1 MVFACLKAGFEQ
13 LWENKRMLL
22 IFYLLNLLMGVV
34 LMLPFRAT
42 LSHHI
47 GNSLAGEKLGG
58 TIDMDLLL
66 EFIVKNGPLGGI
78 FIGTGLAVLGA
89 YALGNLF
96 LSGGAY
102 GIFASGEPYSASR
115 FWGNAGKYF
124 GRFLRLFLWG
134 LPILFILFSIQFI
147 VTGAQEIFWG
157 SDPYQ
162 YIPYWSNWLK
172 WGMRVFALFAFFI
185 IFDYGRIYTVKLD
198 ERNMKKAILAGLRFT
213 WKNLRRTVTLAF
225 TFSLLGIIALL
236 IYNPIADLL
245 SAPNEA
251 IVILLFLWQ
260 QSFILFRMMLRLG
273 LYSAQIH
280 LYNELSGPAAPATTP
295 ENAPISRE
303 PEKDNVTNFS

>member
-1 MVFACLKAGFEQ
+1 MVFACLKAGFAQ
-13 LWENKRMLL
+13 VWVNKRILL

-42 LSHHI
+42 LNHHI

-66 EFIVKNGPLGGI
+66 EFLLKNGALGGVI
-78 FIGTGLAVLGA
+78 IGVGLAVLGV
-89 YALGNLF
+89 YALANLF

-102 GIFASGEPYSASR
+102 GNFVSGEIYNTSQ

-134 LPILFILFSIQFI
+134 VPILIILFSLQFL
-147 VTGAQEIFWG
+147 VTGVQKIFWG
-157 SDPYQ
+157 SDPYE
-162 YIPYWSNWLK
+162 YVPYWGKWLK
-172 WGMRVFALFAFFI
+172 LGLRAFALFMFFLI
-185 IFDYGRIYTVKLD
+185 YDYSRIYTVKFD
-198 ERNMKKAILAGLRFT
+198 ERNMKKAILAGFRFT

-236 IYNPIADLL
+236 IYNPVADLL
-245 SAPNEA
+245 SAPNAA
-251 IVILLFLWQ
+251 IIILLFLWQ

-273 LYSAQIH
+273 LYSAQVH
-280 LYNELSGPAAPATTP
+280 LYNELSGPVATAEPAVP
-295 ENAPISRE
+295 EGTSISPE
-303 PEKDNVTNFS
+303 PEKDMVP

>member
-13 LWENKRMLL
+13 VWENKRILL

-47 GNSLAGEKLGG
+47 GNSLAGEELGG

-66 EFIVKNGPLGGI
+66 EFIVKNGALGGI
-78 FIGTGLAVLGA
+78 IIGTGLAVLGVC
-89 YALGNLF
+89 ALGNLF
-96 LSGGAY
+96 LSGGAF
-102 GIFASGEPYSASR
+102 GIFASGDTYNASR

-134 LPILFILFSIQFI
+134 VPILIILFSLQFI
-147 VTGAQEIFWG
+147 VTGTETIFWG
-157 SDPYQ
+157 SDPYE
-162 YIPYWSNWLK
+162 YIPYWGKWLK
-172 WGMRVFALFAFFI
+172 WGLRVFALFMFFV
-185 IFDYGRIYTVKLD
+185 IFDYGRIYTIKLD

-236 IYNPIADLL
+236 IYNPVADLL
-245 SAPNEA
+245 SAPNTV

-273 LYSAQIH
+273 LYSAQVH
-280 LYNELSGPAAPATTP
+280 LYNELSGQAVPAATP
-295 ENAPISRE
+295 EDIPISRE
-303 PEKDNVTNFS
+303 PEKDMVP